1 MADAVTDT
9 ISESERTQSYVIF
22 RVGGEGYALEVMRVQ
37 EVLDVKSLTQ
47 VPGGPK
53 SLRGVLNLRGK
64 VVPVYDLRVPFELP
78 IEPNPAK
85 APSVLMVESSP
96 GSDAHVTGLLVDRVS
111 DVLEFPPEE
120 IQPPPRL
127 GLGKATPFV
136 RGLIRHQEV
145 FLLVLDV
152 DRVFA
157 ALGSLNVVGGGNGTA
172 SGEPPGAGPGPGSG
186 YGGGGS

>member
-1 MADAVTDT
+1 
-9 ISESERTQSYVIF
+9 VIF

-47 VPGGPK
+47 VPGGPR

-85 APSVLMVESSP
+85 APSVLMVEASP

-111 DVLEFPPEE
+111 DVLEFSPEE

-152 DRVFA
+152 DRVFT
-157 ALGSLNVVGGGNGTA
+157 ALGSLNDRGGGGGNGAA
-172 SGEPPGAGPGPGSG
+172 SGEPPGARSGSG